1 MTCQASA
8 TPTPGCYCACCGK
21 PAQAAP
27 ADWIG
32 QVNVR
37 SHAFQGFVRNE
48 RFQKGT
54 EQVIPGTNRAKTR
67 AWRQIDRHRGA

>member
-8 TPTPGCYCACCGK
+8 TPTEGCYCACCGQ

-32 QVNVR
+32 
-37 SHAFQGFVRNE
+37 
-48 RFQKGT
+48 
-54 EQVIPGTNRAKTR
+54 KTR
-67 AWRQIDRHRGA
+67 ERQIPTPQEPQGAIFGGGGATALPAGTP

>member
-1 MTCQASA
+1 MTCVASA
-8 TPTPGCYCACCGK
+8 TPTDGCYCACCGQ
-21 PAQAAP
+21 PAQAAS

-32 QVNVR
+32 KTRERQIPTP
-37 SHAFQGFVRNE
+37 QE